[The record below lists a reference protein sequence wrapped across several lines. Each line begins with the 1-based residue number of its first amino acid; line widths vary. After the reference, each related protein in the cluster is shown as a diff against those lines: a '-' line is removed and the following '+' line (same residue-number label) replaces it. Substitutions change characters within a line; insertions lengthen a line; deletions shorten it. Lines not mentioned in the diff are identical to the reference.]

1 MKKVFFLLSLV
12 TMLAWG
18 ASAQVCTP
26 DTSNFVAGT
35 FAYPSSLPC
44 INQNSSY
51 SGTISFLIPDS
62 LDAHLLDSTYPSGF
76 YYVHIDSIALD
87 SIVGAPSGI
96 SIAINPANGTFLYP
110 GQFGCVQVSGTTTAA
125 VGNYTLGVAGHGC
138 FHVQLT
144 HHVADSCIDGILP
157 SYFSYGLSVC
167 APVVNTVCTPD
178 TSQFTAGV
186 TVYPSSLPCIQ
197 QGHSFSGTVSIKV
210 PDSLD
215 AHLFVPALPANTYFV
230 HVDSIF
236 IDSINGAP
244 AGITAQ
250 TNPGDSV
257 WLHGG
262 QFACAQFS
270 GTTTATVG
278 NYPLDIHGRGCV
290 HGNVAGFP
298 IDSCVSGSLS
308 AYINYSLNVC
318 NGTGACTVDTT
329 LFGNGIY
336 VSPPSIQCIITNQAY
351 SGQVSIQVPDSLDI
365 SDFITG
371 FTVPPGLGFA
381 HIDSIDI
388 TSITGYPAG
397 ITSVSNPVL
406 GTWLYPSTYACAV
419 FSGTVNG
426 AVTPAG
432 NYPLTISGTGCGY
445 FTLRGNTTRQCMQNY
460 DFSKIFPFSLNVCY
474 PAGVSQVT
482 EGINLSI
489 YPNPNQGNFTVTVS
503 SSDRVNGTMSI
514 LDQLGRVIR
523 VQNIDVTGTSQIP
536 LDLGNVSAG
545 AYLLMI
551 NTGENRSV
559 KQFIVR

>member
-1 MKKVFFLLSLV
+1 MKKVFFLVSLV
-12 TMLAWG
+12 TMLILG

-26 DTSNFVAGT
+26 DSSNFTAGV
-35 FAYPSSLPC
+35 FVYPASLPC
-44 INQNSSY
+44 ITQGSSF
-51 SGTISFLIPDS
+51 GANVNIRIPDS
-62 LDAHLLDSTYPSGF
+62 VDAALFDTMLPANTYYLYVDS
-76 YYVHIDSIALD
+76 VQIDS
-87 SIVGAPSGI
+87 VTGAPAGI
-96 SIAINPANGTFLYP
+96 SVATNPTDTQWLYANQYGCLQFL
-110 GQFGCVQVSGTTTAA
+110 GTTTVAA
-125 VGNYTLGVAGHGC
+125 GSYPLTVYGIGCVHGTVNSNPIQTCYSGV
-138 FHVQLT
+138 
-144 HHVADSCIDGILP
+144 LP
-157 SYFSYGLSVC
+157 SYFSYSLSVC
-167 APVVNTVCTPD
+167 NPVVNTVCTPD
-178 TSQFTAGV
+178 TTQFTAGV
-186 TVYPSSLPCIQ
+186 TVYPATLPCIL
-197 QGHSFSGTVSIKV
+197 QGHSFSGTVNIKV

-215 AHLFVPALPANTYFV
+215 AHLFVQALPANTYFV

-250 TNPGDSV
+250 SNPGDSV

-262 QFACAQFS
+262 QYACALFS

-290 HGNVAGFP
+290 HGNVVGIP

-351 SGQVSIQVPDSLDI
+351 SGQVSIEVPDSLDV
-365 SDFITG
+365 SDFVTG
-371 FTVPPGLGFA
+371 FTLPPGIGFA

-397 ITSVSNPVL
+397 ITSVSNPVV

-432 NYPLTISGTGCGY
+432 NYPITITGTGCGS
-445 FTLRGNTTRQCMQNY
+445 FTYNGNTIRQCEQNY
-460 DFSKIFPFSLNVCY
+460 NFTKIFPFSLNVCY
-474 PAGVSQVT
+474 PAGISQVT

-503 SSDRVNGTMSI
+503 SSNHISGTMSV
-514 LDQLGRVIR
+514 LDQLGRVIK
-523 VQNIDVTGTSQIP
+523 VQNINVTGTSQIY

-551 NTGENRSV
+551 NTGESKSV